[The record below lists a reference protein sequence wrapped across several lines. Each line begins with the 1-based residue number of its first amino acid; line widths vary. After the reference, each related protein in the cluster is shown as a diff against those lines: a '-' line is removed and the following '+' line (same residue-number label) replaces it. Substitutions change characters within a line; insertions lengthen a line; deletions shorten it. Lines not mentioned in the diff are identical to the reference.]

1 MIKLSKDDFK
11 WINSDPYDL
20 VITILEQD
28 KKLRD
33 KDKLITELLKRIANL
48 EREVE
53 RLEKLKENTIK
64 YCRNS
69 SLTLKSHYFIDV
81 INILE
86 GAKYERY

>member
-1 MIKLSKDDFK
+1 M
-11 WINSDPYDL
+11 
-20 VITILEQD
+20 E
-28 KKLRD
+28 
-33 KDKLITELLKRIANL
+33 KDKVIIELLKRIANL

-53 RLEKLKENTIK
+53 RLEKLKDDTIK

-69 SLTLKSHYFIDV
+69 NLTLKSHYFIDV

>member
-33 KDKLITELLKRIANL
+33 KDKLITELLKRIAIL

-53 RLEKLKENTIK
+53 RLEQNKENTIK

-86 GAKYERY
+86 GAKI